1 MFGRPKK
8 IFVARPFG
16 KWRLAWSYGYL
27 VQPMNATVHM
37 VTRSGMLL
45 FDRGYFYVY
54 YFQIFRF
61 WLGGTAL
68 QTPRILAGGAKPPQ
82 TCNGKHIQFISIECN
97 LMLRV
102 ISEASVMTCSSHDS
116 RDMSSIRLI
125 FKGSPIPYSQTF
137 I

>member
-1 MFGRPKK
+1 MTPSYPSSIFFRASSKTYVKLQSGCTFKTCSNDHTSHHDQKGGFEKVDSKK
-8 IFVARPFG
+8 HFFVFFE
-16 KWRLAWSYGYL
+16 K
-27 VQPMNATVHM
+27 
-37 VTRSGMLL
+37 
-45 FDRGYFYVY
+45 
-54 YFQIFRF
+54 F
-61 WLGGTAL
+61 WLGGAAP
-68 QTPRILAGGAKPPQ
+68 QTPNFWLGGQIPPRP
-82 TCNGKHIQFISIECN
+82 CNGKHIQFISIECN

>member
-1 MFGRPKK
+1 MYFLSNFFHNFFR
-8 IFVARPFG
+8 
-16 KWRLAWSYGYL
+16 
-27 VQPMNATVHM
+27 NC
-37 VTRSGMLL
+37 LL
-45 FDRGYFYVY
+45 GS
-54 YFQIFRF
+54 
-61 WLGGTAL
+61 TAP
-68 QTPRILAGGAKPPQ
+68 QTPRFLAGGPKPPQ

>member
-1 MFGRPKK
+1 MFF
-8 IFVARPFG
+8 IFSNFFAKF
-16 KWRLAWSYGYL
+16 SY
-27 VQPMNATVHM
+27 
-37 VTRSGMLL
+37 L
-45 FDRGYFYVY
+45 FDFGGGVLPPGPPG
-54 YFQIFRF
+54 F
-61 WLGGTAL
+61 WLG
-68 QTPRILAGGAKPPQ
+68 AKHPQ

-116 RDMSSIRLI
+116 RDMSSIRSI

>member
-1 MFGRPKK
+1 MEGNFQKNSVLDGGALPPRP
-8 IFVARPFG
+8 
-16 KWRLAWSYGYL
+16 
-27 VQPMNATVHM
+27 
-37 VTRSGMLL
+37 
-45 FDRGYFYVY
+45 RGFC
-54 YFQIFRF
+54 
-61 WLGGTAL
+61 L
-68 QTPRILAGGAKPPQ
+68 GGAKPPQ